1 MCYEIVVAF
10 RIAEIR
16 DLTEL
21 SELCDKGH
29 WPVNELS
36 SRLLRCVRIFCSK
49 VNYRMKLKTLA
60 RSSSKTLKL
69 TFFDLPSPV
78 RWLDRR
84 VCNVNEWNWC
94 RRITKLCSK
103 IFAIVSMERVF
114 CVWEAA
120 KTLQNFIKTPWSDN
134 SYSGKFIQDSN
145 HETVLNEVLQRFII
159 FCSKENYQ
167 TNLKTLARPSSK
179 ALKLTF
185 FYVPSPVRWL
195 DRRARNVNE
204 WSWCRRIT
212 NKNDKMNIYE

>member
-1 MCYEIVVAF
+1 MAESRSMCYEIVVAF

-49 VNYRMKLKTLA
+49 ENYRTKMKTSA
-60 RSSSKTLKL
+60 RTSFKALKL
-69 TFFDLPSPV
+69 TFFDVPSPV

-84 VCNVNEWNWC
+84 VRNVNEWSWC

-103 IFAIVSMERVF
+103 IVAIVSMERVF

-120 KTLQNFIKTPWSDN
+120 KTLLNFMDTMKWQFVFWKVI
-134 SYSGKFIQDSN
+134 IHDSN

-167 TNLKTLARPSSK
+167 TNLKSK
-179 ALKLTF
+179 N
-185 FYVPSPVRWL
+185 RI
-195 DRRARNVNE
+195 RMI
-204 WSWCRRIT
+204 RRIYT
-212 NKNDKMNIYE
+212 NNIIP